1 MACEEVYEV
10 LRVLVS
16 EQVNPVLYPPPM
28 LNATLFEVQ
37 KQLIRYAN
45 LQLPKDPELSLWEIY
60 PILRITPV
68 IVDNLVVLML
78 KVPLVDRKVNLT
90 LHRIHNLPA
99 LHPATKIGYKFVLE
113 GDYYMTTQDG
123 RYEVV
128 PTTEQALA
136 CIQSKGHVCTLTS
149 ALYRIEDSRLCMSAI
164 YHHNATRI
172 DQYCQVDPHVRSDNL
187 ATNLGHHVWAISS
200 LVNDDLHIT
209 CPLKPNRIQPITP
222 PLTFVEI
229 ADGCEAFS
237 NSLYIPSA
245 YQFNTESHELRARM
259 FIEFNDVYQQ
269 PLLYSQWFKIKIPSL
284 TPEELAQLQYEVE
297 QLPRLPMQM
306 FQKKLTL
313 IDEDYVSWMP
323 STRTIGIG
331 LIILTVIIVIV
342 IVGMI
347 YWKCRSM
354 KTARS
359 IVSKVVYSKK
369 KPASQT
375 AESQAQ
381 STPSESVPEP
391 EPTPSTS
398 NASDSDEI
406 VAINYD
412 ELDNMARDPPLPP
425 RAITH
430 PSSVRPTEVEQFFL
444 QAMKSLADDHQL
456 DPRKYAKYL
465 TRKASRSHA
474 AAVV

>member
-1 MACEEVYEV
+1 
-10 LRVLVS
+10 
-16 EQVNPVLYPPPM
+16 
-28 LNATLFEVQ
+28 
-37 KQLIRYAN
+37 
-45 LQLPKDPELSLWEIY
+45 
-60 PILRITPV
+60 
-68 IVDNLVVLML
+68 
-78 KVPLVDRKVNLT
+78 
-90 LHRIHNLPA
+90 
-99 LHPATKIGYKFVLE
+99 
-113 GDYYMTTQDG
+113 
-123 RYEVV
+123 
-128 PTTEQALA
+128 
-136 CIQSKGHVCTLTS
+136 
-149 ALYRIEDSRLCMSAI
+149 
-164 YHHNATRI
+164 
-172 DQYCQVDPHVRSDNL
+172 
-187 ATNLGHHVWAISS
+187 
-200 LVNDDLHIT
+200 
-209 CPLKPNRIQPITP
+209 
-222 PLTFVEI
+222 
-229 ADGCEAFS
+229 
-237 NSLYIPSA
+237 
-245 YQFNTESHELRARM
+245 
-259 FIEFNDVYQQ
+259 
-269 PLLYSQWFKIKIPSL
+269 
-284 TPEELAQLQYEVE
+284 
-297 QLPRLPMQM
+297 
-306 FQKKLTL
+306 
-313 IDEDYVSWMP
+313 
-323 STRTIGIG
+323 
-331 LIILTVIIVIV
+331 
-342 IVGMI
+342 MI